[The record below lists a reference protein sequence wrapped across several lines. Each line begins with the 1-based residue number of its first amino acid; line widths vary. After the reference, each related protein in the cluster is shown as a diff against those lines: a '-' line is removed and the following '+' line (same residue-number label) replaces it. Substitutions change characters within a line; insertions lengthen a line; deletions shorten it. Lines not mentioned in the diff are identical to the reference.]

1 MAMSEANSDN
11 QPGSGGPAH
20 GQLSL
25 WDTVSIIVGIVIGSS
40 IFTTAPTIFEGVA
53 GPWEALGL
61 WLFCGILSFVG
72 ALCYAELATT
82 YPRYGGDYVYLT
94 RGFDRPIG
102 FLFGWAQL
110 AVVLSASTGAMAFI
124 FGDYGTALIGVNAD
138 TERTAL
144 EVVEKPYKELK
155 GQYDKAIAEAKADK
169 NAKVDEKNWETRLAL
184 AKAQAAPAVAHAEV
198 MLQIRQNEVALVAA
212 QMGIGAVLAITL
224 LNFFGVVL
232 GKWMQ
237 NGLVIIKLVGLAL
250 IVVAALWSSAE
261 TPFAVTNPTRGGGG
275 FSVSMILILYAFGG
289 WNDAAFVAA
298 DLRDRRNITK
308 ALLFGTLGVTGIY
321 LLVNF
326 AYILGLGFESA
337 RFAYPNIAAHVL
349 NKAFGDTGSVI
360 ISLIVMTS
368 ALGAMNGLIYTG
380 SRVYLSLG
388 AEHRV
393 FGLLG
398 HWNATLKAPIWSLI
412 AQAAVTISMILA
424 VGTQAGRDLID
435 QGLSLVGVD
444 KIPWGQYF
452 GGFNTLFAGGAPVF
466 WIFFLLTGFSM
477 FALRARDPKIERPFK
492 LQAPWYPLLP
502 IIFCGM
508 CLFGFYAAMR
518 YAGWVSLL
526 GFIPLFLGLPLYWLS
541 GSGPTPEQVEPTP
554 TDPGDD
560 RIQAAR

>member
-1 MAMSEANSDN
+1 MSETTSAVEE
-11 QPGSGGPAH
+11 GTTGPVH

-53 GPWEALGL
+53 GPWEGLGV
-61 WLFCGILSFVG
+61 WLFCGILSLVG

-94 RGFDRPIG
+94 RGFDRPMG

-124 FGDYGTALIGVNAD
+124 FGDYGTGLIGQNANK
-138 TERTAL
+138 EREA
-144 EVVEKPYKELK
+144 VSVAEKKVDELK
-155 GQYDKAIAEAKADK
+155 KADK
-169 NAKVDEKNWETRLAL
+169 KDDAAISAAEGQKKQAEGAL
-184 AKAQAAPAVAHAEV
+184 N
-198 MLQIRQNEVALVAA
+198 IRQNELGLLAA
-212 QMGIGAVLAITL
+212 QLGIGAVILITA
-224 LNFFGVVL
+224 LNFFGLVL

-237 NGLVIIKLVGLAL
+237 NALVLVKLLGLLL
-250 IVVAALWSSAE
+250 IVIAGLWNWTKAE
-261 TPFAVTNPTRGGGG
+261 TSPFEVANATRGGGG
-275 FSVSMILILYAFGG
+275 FSVSMILVLYAFGG

-298 DLRDRRNITK
+298 DLKDRRNIPR
-308 ALLFGTLGVTGIY
+308 ALLLGTAGITAIY

-326 AYILGLGFESA
+326 AYIVGLGFETA

-349 NKAFGDTGSVI
+349 NRAFGDIGSTI

-388 AEHRV
+388 KQHSV
-393 FGLLG
+393 FGFLG
-398 HWNATLKAPIWSLI
+398 HWNPTLQSPIFALV
-412 AQAAVTISMILA
+412 AQALVTISMILV
-424 VGTQAGRDLID
+424 VGTDAGRDL
-435 QGLSLVGVD
+435 VD
-444 KIPWGQYF
+444 KALVAVGIPAIPWGQYF

-477 FALRARDPKIERPFK
+477 FALRARDPNVTRPFELK
-492 LQAPWYPLLP
+492 APWYPILP
-502 IIFCGM
+502 LIFCGM

-518 YAGWVSLL
+518 YAGWISLL
-526 GFIPLFLGLPLYWLS
+526 GFVPLFAGLPFYWLS
-541 GSGPTPEQVEPTP
+541 SKSPGHDDHTAPPATAPFATGSGDE
-554 TDPGDD
+554 
-560 RIQAAR
+560 RIQA